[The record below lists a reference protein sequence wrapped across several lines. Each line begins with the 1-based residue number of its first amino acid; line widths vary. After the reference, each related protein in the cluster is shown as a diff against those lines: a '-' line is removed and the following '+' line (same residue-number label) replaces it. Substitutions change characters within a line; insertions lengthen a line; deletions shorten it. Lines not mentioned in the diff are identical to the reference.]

1 MIHTVVKVVKSMT
14 ITAAIMMHAV
24 IREVKLMIIFAD
36 MNHE

>member
-1 MIHTVVKVVKSMT
+1 MYTVIKLVKSMT

-24 IREVKLMIIFAD
+24 IREVKLMTIFAD